1 MSQPLRKEWEAFYPL
16 EEKVAP
22 ASKGERPKKSFNLS
36 RSRIPVLIFLFLLVY
51 MAFSFFS
58 QFNKLANMR
67 NDVSNIQQQMQEL
80 QQKNASLREE
90 LRMVQSDA
98 YIEKTAREKIGLIK
112 PGETRVIPVEP
123 GTQLEGIQSPEQGN
137 LVAD

>member
-1 MSQPLRKEWEAFYPL
+1 MNQPLRKEWEEFYPL
-16 EEKVAP
+16 EKKAAP
-22 ASKGERPKKSFNLS
+22 GRRPRPKKSFNLS
-36 RSRIPVLIFLFLLVY
+36 RSRIPALIGVFLLAY
-51 MAFSFFS
+51 MAFSFYG

-67 NDVSNIQQQMQEL
+67 KDVSNIQQQVQDL
-80 QQKNASLREE
+80 QQKNATLREE

-123 GTQLEGIQSPEQGN
+123 GTQVKGIQSPSSQN
-137 LVAD
+137 VVAD

>member
-1 MSQPLRKEWEAFYPL
+1 MNQPLRKEWEVFYPL
-16 EEKVAP
+16 EEKAAP
-22 ASKGERPKKSFNLS
+22 GKRPRPKKSFNLS
-36 RSRIPVLIFLFLLVY
+36 RSRIPILIGVFLLAY
-51 MAFSFFS
+51 MAFSFYS

-67 NDVSNIQQQMQEL
+67 NDVSSIQQQMQDL

-123 GTQLEGIQSPEQGN
+123 GTEIKGIQSPAQEN
-137 LVAD
+137 IVAD

>member
-1 MSQPLRKEWEAFYPL
+1 MNQTLRKEWEVFYPP
-16 EEKVAP
+16 EEKAAP
-22 ASKGERPKKSFNLS
+22 GKRSRPKKSFNLS
-36 RSRIPVLIFLFLLVY
+36 RSRIPVLVGVFLLAY
-51 MAFSFFS
+51 MAFSFYS

-67 NDVSNIQQQMQEL
+67 NDVSSIQQQVDDL
-80 QQKNASLREE
+80 QQKNASLRDE

-123 GTQLEGIQSPEQGN
+123 GTQLKGIQSPAQEIT
-137 LVAD
+137 VAD

>member
-1 MSQPLRKEWEAFYPL
+1 VIQPLRKEWEAFYPL
-16 EEKVAP
+16 EEKSAP
-22 ASKGERPKKSFNLS
+22 GKRSRPKKSFNLS
-36 RSRIPVLIFLFLLVY
+36 RSRIPILIGVFLLAY
-51 MAFSFFS
+51 MAFSFYS
-58 QFNKLANMR
+58 QFNKLANMH
-67 NDVSNIQQQMQEL
+67 NDVSSIQQQMKDL

-123 GTQLEGIQSPEQGN
+123 GTQLKGIQSPVQEN
-137 LVAD
+137 TVAD